1 MDIQFSF
8 NLFCCSSF
16 CSLLAQKKDEHYAN
30 VAVGKRP
37 TKKQSIHLWHER
49 LAHQNLARVKR
60 FLRRNDI
67 QYIDEDN
74 FQCEHCIYG
83 KIHRLPF
90 PERRVKSLGGAQYFL
105 LLKDDYSHYRFVY
118 FLRHKSEVPQKIT
131 AFVEFVLT
139 QMSRKINVIRSDNGT
154 EYVNAELTNYFER
167 KGIQHQRTVP
177 YTPEQNGSSEREN

>member
-30 VAVGKRP
+30 VAVGKIP

-90 PERRVKSLGGAQYFL
+90 PERRVKSFECGEVIHADVCGPMQVKSLGGTQYFL

-118 FLRHKSEVPQKIT
+118 FLRHKSEVPQKII

-139 QMSRKINVIRSDNGT
+139 QM
-154 EYVNAELTNYFER
+154 Y
-167 KGIQHQRTVP
+167 
-177 YTPEQNGSSEREN
+177 